1 MTFLLCAD
9 KNDMELNKPCIKIPH
24 DTNSFISTE
33 HMYQNNICI
42 HVMIE
47 GKRGKFS
54 ENIENIIDHNNLQWR
69 HDET

>member
-1 MTFLLCAD
+1 MAFLLCAD

-33 HMYQNNICI
+33 HNFCI

-47 GKRGKFS
+47 GKRGKFFR
-54 ENIENIIDHNNLQWR
+54 NY
-69 HDET
+69 